1 MKPPSFRLKMA
12 LFSAGL
18 SGLILVVFGMVSWS
32 LIFRAY
38 LDGIDREIRDRGQR
52 ELSRSHP
59 PEQWAAIGASFRRAQ
74 EADGKPRLSL
84 LLAVR
89 DRRAHNLFKSPD
101 WPPDIAVE
109 AAPLPGPETEF
120 LPSESN
126 AAPPPRPERHPELA
140 PPQPPPPLS
149 LQRPRF
155 FTQPAAGQR
164 WRVGIMGNSEVS
176 IMVAVDLSEVTA
188 GMRRV
193 RNAFLFALPAA
204 LLLIA
209 AGSWWLAQRAIRP
222 VLELTR
228 TVERVTATGLNQRV
242 AGQPAGTEFN
252 RLIAVFNQMM
262 DRLERSFNQA
272 VRFSADAAH
281 ELKTPLTILQGRLE
295 QAVQRAEPGSD
306 EQRVFSELSDE
317 VQRLKTIVQRLLLL
331 ARADAGTLRPNRQP
345 VNLSDMVENLCEDA
359 HILAPQLE
367 VRKEFAPG
375 ITLPADVNLIRH
387 LFHNLTDKAIK
398 YNRENG
404 WIRFHLRPFGAAVR
418 FTIANSGRD
427 IPAADQEKI
436 FDRFYRGEP
445 AHGREIDGIGLGL
458 SLARE
463 IARTHHGDL
472 VLDTSG
478 DGVVSFSLT
487 LPLAAVEP
495 PAAAG

>member
-1 MKPPSFRLKMA
+1 
-12 LFSAGL
+12 
-18 SGLILVVFGMVSWS
+18 
-32 LIFRAY
+32 
-38 LDGIDREIRDRGQR
+38 
-52 ELSRSHP
+52 
-59 PEQWAAIGASFRRAQ
+59 
-74 EADGKPRLSL
+74 
-84 LLAVR
+84 
-89 DRRAHNLFKSPD
+89 
-101 WPPDIAVE
+101 
-109 AAPLPGPETEF
+109 
-120 LPSESN
+120 
-126 AAPPPRPERHPELA
+126 
-140 PPQPPPPLS
+140 LS

-155 FTQPAAGQR
+155 FTQSAAGQR

-176 IMVAVDLSEVTA
+176 IVVAVDLREVTA

-193 RNAFLFALPAA
+193 RNAFLFAWPAT

-209 AGSWWLAQRAIRP
+209 AGSWWLAQRAMRP
-222 VLELTR
+222 VLDLTR
-228 TVERVTATGLNQRV
+228 TVECVTAQGLNQRV
-242 AGQPAGTEFN
+242 AGQQTDTEFN

-331 ARADAGTLRPNRQP
+331 ARADAGTLHPHRQP
-345 VNLSDMVENLCEDA
+345 ADFSDMVEGLCEDA
-359 HILAPQLE
+359 HLLAPQLE
-367 VRKEFAPG
+367 VRKDLASG
-375 ITLPADVNLIRH
+375 ITIPVDVNLIRQ
-387 LFHNLTDKAIK
+387 LFHNLTDNAIK

-404 WIRFHLRPFGAAVR
+404 WISFHLRSAGTTVR
-418 FTIANSGRD
+418 FTISNTGRD
-427 IPAADQEKI
+427 IPATDREKI

-478 DGVVSFSLT
+478 NGVSSFLLT
-487 LPLAAVEP
+487 LPLTAAEP
-495 PAAAG
+495 PLTSPLHRATGARGA